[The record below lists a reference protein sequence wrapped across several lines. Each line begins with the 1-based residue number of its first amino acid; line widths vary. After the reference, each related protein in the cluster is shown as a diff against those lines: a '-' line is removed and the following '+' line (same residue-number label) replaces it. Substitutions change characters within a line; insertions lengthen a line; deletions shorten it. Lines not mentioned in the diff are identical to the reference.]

1 MSARRCEL
9 VDLDAWGDWASDPG
23 AARVRVEPE
32 LARAAA
38 EAELVLAFSE
48 EPTDVVAALLAEVDP
63 RPAVFTHGGSV
74 LVPASGGRA
83 LEERLLSD
91 RAVVRA
97 LDWAGARSHLVHHL
111 ERRTA
116 SDARAQGLAQELG
129 WSAECAAEDGAISR
143 EHVLRLTLWLDP
155 VEDPDESTAE
165 LARAV
170 NLPSRLRLCPGGTPR
185 LELTAPSR
193 GAREAERYC
202 SELSPEPFELSLSP
216 PSSRARISARQ
227 RGASSTTQPTQGAG

>member
-1 MSARRCEL
+1 MSTRRCAL
-9 VDLDAWGDWASDPG
+9 FDLDAWDGWARDPG
-23 AARVRVEPE
+23 AARAGVEPE

-48 EPTDVVAALLAEVDP
+48 EPTDVVAALLEVVDP
-63 RPAVFTHGGSV
+63 RPAAFAHGGSV

-91 RAVVRA
+91 RAVARA
-97 LDWAGARSHLVHHL
+97 LEWTGERSHLVHNL
-111 ERRTA
+111 EGRSA
-116 SDARAQGLAQELG
+116 SDARALGLAQELG
-129 WSAECAAEDGAISR
+129 WSSEGGVLSR

-155 VEDPDESTAE
+155 GEDPEESAAE

-170 NLPSRLRLCPGGTPR
+170 NLPARLRLCLGVDPR
-185 LELTAPSR
+185 IELTAPSR
-193 GAREAERYC
+193 GAGEARRYC
-202 SELSPEPFELSLSP
+202 SELSTEPFELSLAP
-216 PSSRARISARQ
+216 PSSRLRISARQ

>member
-1 MSARRCEL
+1 MNALDVLIGQRMLPRANGERHTSATYAGFGNRHLMVIADGARRYGEG
-9 VDLDAWGDWASDPG
+9 DLTQPTYDPG
-23 AARVRVEPE
+23 TDE
-32 LARAAA
+32 LGA
-38 EAELVLAFSE
+38 
-48 EPTDVVAALLAEVDP
+48 VA
-63 RPAVFTHGGSV
+63 
-74 LVPASGGRA
+74 
-83 LEERLLSD
+83 
-91 RAVVRA
+91 RA

-155 VEDPDESTAE
+155 VEDLDESAAE
-165 LARAV
+165 LARV
-170 NLPSRLRLCPGGTPR
+170 VDLPSRLRLCLGDTPR

-202 SELSPEPFELSLSP
+202 SELSSEPFELSLSP